1 MKLPLNGTST
11 MIKLDINENDFDN
24 EREIHNYL
32 KSNGYNYTVSNKILF
47 DWEHTIGYISDIYLV
62 RAISDIIREKNKDK
76 HIISN
81 KITIN
86 KIIARKIIMSIWE
99 EETTEK
105 TKFILDQLNT
115 LLRIIETKDESDIT
129 LKMSELSL
137 K

>member
-1 MKLPLNGTST
+1 